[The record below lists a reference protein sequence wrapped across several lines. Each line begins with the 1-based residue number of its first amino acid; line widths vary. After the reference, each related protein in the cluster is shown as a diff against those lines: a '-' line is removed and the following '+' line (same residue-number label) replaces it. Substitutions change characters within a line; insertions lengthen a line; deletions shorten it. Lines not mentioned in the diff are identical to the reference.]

1 MKPGSLPR
9 MAAALSLALSLAV
22 SLPAQAAFLDDVP
35 GGAINWT
42 DGLVTVTGTGIMPET
57 GTLAQK
63 RMMGYRAAIADAYR
77 KLAEAV
83 DGVRVDA
90 ETTVKNYVT
99 ESDVVRTQVSS
110 LIKGAQAGKATYN
123 PDGSVQVTLTL
134 DLHGKNRSLS
144 SVVMAAQQ
152 QADAPPADVPAVDV
166 PTPPVQAAPA
176 GATSGKPAPATPIPV
191 TEDYTGVIIDAK
203 GLKAEPAMG
212 PSLFDESGTELYLA
226 TIPADPDEVVERG
239 IASYAKSVDEAKTLT
254 SRVGKKPLVIKAKAV
269 RGPLR
274 ADLVLDRNAAG
285 LLLGADQR
293 KAFLNSFSVVI
304 VL

>member
-1 MKPGSLPR
+1 MKPGTLPR
-9 MAAALSLALSLAV
+9 LAAALSLALTLAISPV
-22 SLPAQAAFLDDVP
+22 AQAAFLDDVP

-42 DGLVTVTGTGIMPET
+42 DGMIEVTGMGVQPET
-57 GTLAQK
+57 GSLAQK

-90 ETTVKNYVT
+90 ETTVSNYAT
-99 ESDVVRTQVSS
+99 TSDVVRTQVSS
-110 LIKGAQAGKATYN
+110 LIKGAQAGKPVYKT
-123 PDGSVQVTLTL
+123 DGSVEVKLTL
-134 DLHGKNRSLS
+134 DLHGKNRSVAS
-144 SVVMAAQQ
+144 IVVPAQQ
-152 QADAPPADVPAVDV
+152 QAAEAGKA
-166 PTPPVQAAPA
+166 PVQAAPA
-176 GATSGKPAPATPIPV
+176 VSVSTKPAPATAIPV

-203 GLKAEPAMG
+203 GLKAEPAMS

-226 TIPADPDEVVERG
+226 DLRADPNEVIERG

-254 SRVGKKPLVIKAKAV
+254 SRVGKKPLIIKAKAV

-274 ADLVLDRNAAG
+274 ADLTLDRQAAG

-293 KAFLNSFSVVI
+293 RAFLNSFNVVI

>member
-1 MKPGSLPR
+1 MKPGPLPHL
-9 MAAALSLALSLAV
+9 AAALTLALSLAV
-22 SLPAQAAFLDDVP
+22 SLPAQAAFLDEVP
-35 GGAINWT
+35 GGTINWT
-42 DGLVTVTGTGIMPET
+42 DGLITVTGTGVMPET
-57 GTLAQK
+57 GSVAQK

-90 ETTVKNYVT
+90 ETTIKNYAT
-99 ESDVVRTQVSS
+99 ESDVVRTQVSG
-110 LIKGAQAGKATYN
+110 LIKGAQAGKAVYKQ
-123 PDGSVQVTLTL
+123 DGSVEVTLTL
-134 DLHGKNRSLS
+134 DLHGKNRSVASIVVPAQLS
-144 SVVMAAQQ
+144 AAE
-152 QADAPPADVPAVDV
+152 PPAA
-166 PTPPVQAAPA
+166 AAPA
-176 GATSGKPAPATPIPV
+176 VPPPAPHPVVSASGKPAPAMPIPV

-203 GLKAEPAMG
+203 GLKAEPAMS
-212 PSLFDESGTELYLA
+212 PTLFDESGTELYLA
-226 TIPADPDEVVERG
+226 GIPANPDEVVERG

-274 ADLVLDRNAAG
+274 ADLVLDRQAAG

-293 KAFLNSFSVVI
+293 RAFLNGFSVII

>member
-1 MKPGSLPR
+1 MKPATLPR
-9 MAAALSLALSLAV
+9 LAAALSLALSLAV

-35 GGAINWT
+35 GGSINWT
-42 DGLVTVTGTGIMPET
+42 DGLVTVTGTGIMPEN
-57 GTLAQK
+57 GSLAQK

-90 ETTVKNYVT
+90 ETSISNYVT
-99 ESDVVRTQVSS
+99 TSDVVRTQVSS
-110 LIKGAQAGKATYN
+110 LIKGAQAGKAVYN
-123 PDGSVQVTLTL
+123 PDGSVQITLTL
-134 DLHGKNRSLS
+134 DLHGKNRSLAS
-144 SVVMAAQQ
+144 ILVPAQQ
-152 QADAPPADVPAVDV
+152 QAATAPATTTAPAV
-166 PTPPVQAAPA
+166 PVQPAPA
-176 GATSGKPAPATPIPV
+176 VLASAKPAPATPIPV

-203 GLKAEPAMG
+203 GLKAEPAMS
-212 PSLFDESGTELYLA
+212 PSLLDESGTELYLA
-226 TIPADPDEVVERG
+226 AIPANPDEVVERG

-274 ADLVLDRNAAG
+274 SDLVLDRNAAG